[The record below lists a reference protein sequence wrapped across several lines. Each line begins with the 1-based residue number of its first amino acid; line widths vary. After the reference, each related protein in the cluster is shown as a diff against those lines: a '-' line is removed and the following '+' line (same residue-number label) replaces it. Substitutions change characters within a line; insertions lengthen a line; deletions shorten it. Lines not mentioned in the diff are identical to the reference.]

1 MFTIILRKVPN
12 IMKSNHEILSEVK
25 EAIKNRGFFSFYPEH
40 HKAYPEE
47 WMKNGEQEFT
57 KNLGKYFKTLS
68 FGKEVTWIG
77 EEVSPVTLEPLNIKY
92 PASSADSL
100 VKTASSFQKILK
112 QLTPI
117 QRAEFCIDA
126 LERIKERFFE
136 IAHATIHTTG
146 QSFLMAFQASGP
158 HAADRALET
167 IGMAYQELTRY
178 NTNVTW
184 EKQMGKSSAI
194 LQKEFKPIPKG
205 IGVVIGCSTFPVWNS
220 VPGIF
225 GNLMCGNPV
234 IVKPHPKA
242 ILPIAIVVE
251 EIQKALIAARLPENL
266 IQLAPDTLGNPIT
279 KQLCENPLV
288 NVIDYTGSTSFGNYI
303 EGLSGKT
310 TFTEKSAINSVIIDS
325 SNNLKESLQNLA
337 FSMLLY
343 SGQMCTSPQ
352 NIFIA
357 EKGVKTPERTVS
369 YPEVLDMLKQEIN
382 SLIEHPQIGV
392 GTMANIQSNKTIE
405 TIKNSINLK
414 ETKVLTAKPIEN
426 VTGKASTPL
435 IIETN
440 SKNKNLIS
448 EEHFGPIFKI
458 VKTISIDESLSLA
471 KQNAAENGV
480 ITFLAF
486 CTDEKLKAKIK
497 EEMEQVF
504 TPVTFNLKG
513 NFWINQHAAFSDF
526 HGTSGNAA
534 GNASFTDAN
543 FVNRRFVWVG
553 HREMV

>member
-205 IGVVIGCSTFPVWNS
+205 IGFVIGCSTFPVWNS

-414 ETKVLTAKPIEN
+414 ETKVLTAKPIEH
-426 VTGKASTPL
+426 VTGKTSTPL

>member
-1 MFTIILRKVPN
+1 
-12 IMKSNHEILSEVK
+12 MKSNQEILFDLK
-25 EAIKNRGFFSFYPEH
+25 EALKNRAFFSFYPEH

-47 WMKNGEQEFT
+47 WLKNGEQKFS
-57 KNLGKYFKTLS
+57 KNLGKYFKALS

-77 EEVSPVTLEPLNIKY
+77 EEVSPITLVPLNIKY
-92 PASSADSL
+92 PASSAASL
-100 VKTASSFQKILK
+100 VKTASSYQKTLK

-117 QRAEFCIDA
+117 QRADFCIDA
-126 LERIKERFFE
+126 LQRIKERFFE
-136 IAHATIHTTG
+136 IAHATTHTTG

-178 NTNVTW
+178 NSNVTW
-184 EKQMGKSSAI
+184 EKPMGKSSVI

-225 GNLMCGNPV
+225 ANLMCGNPV

-242 ILPIAIVVE
+242 ILPIAIVIE
-251 EIQKALIAARLPENL
+251 EIQNALIAARLPENL

-279 KQLCENPLV
+279 KQLCEKPLV
-288 NVIDYTGSTSFGNYI
+288 KVIDYTGSTSFGNYI
-303 EGLSGKT
+303 EGLSGKE

-352 NIFIA
+352 NIFIG

-369 YPEVLDMLKQEIN
+369 YPEVLDLLKQEIN

-414 ETKVLTAKPIEN
+414 ETKVLNAKPIEN
-426 VTGKASTPL
+426 SKGQTSTPL

-440 SKNKNLIS
+440 SKNKNLIF

-471 KQNAAENGV
+471 KQNAAENGA
-480 ITFLAF
+480 ITFLVF
-486 CTDEKLKAKIK
+486 CIDEKLKTKIK

-534 GNASFTDAN
+534 GNTSFTDAN

-553 HREMV
+553 HREML